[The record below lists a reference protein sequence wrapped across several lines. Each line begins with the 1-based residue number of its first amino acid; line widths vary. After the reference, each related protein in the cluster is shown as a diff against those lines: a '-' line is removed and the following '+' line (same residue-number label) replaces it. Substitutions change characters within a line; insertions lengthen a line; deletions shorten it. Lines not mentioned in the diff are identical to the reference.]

1 MLIKASRLT
10 NLTDARYFA
19 AKDVQF
25 LGFNLEAGTP
35 GHLDPMYMRAIR
47 EWVQG
52 PLIVGEYTHAPVAEV
67 REAAAFFG
75 LDAVQVTADYLSE
88 LAVLQG
94 LTVLLTVEADQDAA
108 TLEKIF
114 REAAPVVTHF
124 ILQFSTK
131 NDVETSLGYAADFWK
146 NICAQHSILLHWDG
160 LAADLPALLQNWPF
174 AGLSLTGGDE
184 QQVGVKSYEEIEE
197 IFDWLETGEAG

>member
-1 MLIKASRLT
+1 MFIKASGLT

-35 GHLDPMYMRAIR
+35 GYLDPMYMRAIR

-52 PLIVGEYTHAPVAEV
+52 PLIVGEYTQTSVAEV

-75 LDAVQVTADYLSE
+75 LDAVQVTARYVPE
-88 LAVLQG
+88 LPQLAG
-94 LTVLLTVEADQDAA
+94 LTVLLAVHADQDAA
-108 TLEKIF
+108 TLEEIF
-114 REAAPVVTHF
+114 RQAAPYVQHF

-131 NDVETSLGYAADFWK
+131 NDIETSPGYEAEFWR
-146 NICAQHSILLHWDG
+146 NLCAQHSVLLHWDG
-160 LAADLPALLQNWPF
+160 LAGDLPALLTNWPL

-184 QQVGVKSYEEIEE
+184 QQVGVKSFEEIEE
-197 IFDWLETGEAG
+197 IFEWLEGE

>member
-1 MLIKASRLT
+1 MKRIFIKASRLT

-35 GHLDPMYMRAIR
+35 GYLDPMYMRAIR

-52 PLIVGEYTHAPVAEV
+52 PLIVGEYAHAPVAEV

-75 LDAVQVTADYLSE
+75 LDAVQVTAQYGPDLLQ
-88 LAVLQG
+88 LAG
-94 LTVLLTVEADQDAA
+94 LTVLLTVDADQDAA
-108 TLEKIF
+108 TLEDLF
-114 REAAPVVTHF
+114 RQAAPYVRHF

-131 NDVETSLGYAADFWK
+131 NDIETSLGYEAEFWK
-146 NICAQHSILLHWDG
+146 KICTTYSVLLHWDG
-160 LAADLPALLQNWPF
+160 LAADLPGLLETWPL

-184 QQVGVKSYEEIEE
+184 QQVGVKSFDEIEE
-197 IFDWLETGEAG
+197 IFEWLEGE